1 MLKRREVHF
10 DIVTAGADTLS
21 ATQQQIGS
29 VARSFAE
36 TGVKRMYELVLHLV
50 TTHQD
55 RERMIRLNN
64 NFVPIDPR
72 VWNSDMDV
80 TVNVALGRGSDT
92 ERMLMLR
99 QIAEMQKDAMQTM
112 GPVNPL
118 TDMQKLSN
126 TLKSMTEIAGFKDT
140 SQFWSAPAQFQPPP
154 QPQKPD
160 INEQLIQVQIQQIQ
174 ADIQKK
180 AAELQMQREKFML
193 EDDRK
198 RDELEAELFVKAE
211 EMKAKYGTQLNVEKI
226 RADLAINREVL
237 KGQVDVINE
246 G

>member
-1 MLKRREVHF
+1 
-10 DIVTAGADTLS
+10 
-21 ATQQQIGS
+21 
-29 VARSFAE
+29 
-36 TGVKRMYELVLHLV
+36 
-50 TTHQD
+50 
-55 RERMIRLNN
+55 MIRLNN

-99 QIAEMQKDAMQTM
+99 QIAEMQKDAMSTM

-140 SQFWSAPAQFQPPP
+140 SQFWGDPAQFKPPP
-154 QPQKPD
+154 KEEKPD

-180 AAELQMQREKFML
+180 AAELQMQREKFRL

-211 EMKAKYGTQLNVEKI
+211 EMKAKYGTQLNVEQI
-226 RADLAINREVL
+226 RSDLAINREVM
-237 KGQVDVINE
+237 KAQADVIKE
-246 G
+246 AARED